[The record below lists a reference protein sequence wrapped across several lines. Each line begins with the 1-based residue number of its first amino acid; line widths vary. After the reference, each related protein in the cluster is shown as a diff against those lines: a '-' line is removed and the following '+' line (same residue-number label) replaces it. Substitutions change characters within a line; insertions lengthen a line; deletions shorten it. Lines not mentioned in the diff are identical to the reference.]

1 MITGSRDT
9 ATTLVVFAVLLGLIV
24 VGQPLLVPLV
34 FSLLLWAVLNALADL
49 LMRAKFPRWLAWAGS
64 VTVFACALYMFARIM
79 GDQAAG
85 LAAATPAYAKKL
97 QDIVTQLL
105 APLHIHPNLR
115 ELFSASDVAGF
126 LGSAA
131 ASVGSSLFAFLQIL
145 IYVGFL
151 LAEQGQMAIK
161 FAQIQTDAERHSE
174 SLAVIRAIARQV
186 QSYLGITTVLSAIM
200 ALATYVLLEIMG
212 VEFAGFWALVLFV
225 VTYIPTIGAAGV
237 VLPALMALVQYGS
250 FLDAILI
257 IAILGLIHFLLMSV
271 AETVILGQTLN
282 LSPFA
287 IIVALTFWGLV
298 WGAAGLFLAVPVTG
312 AIAIVCGHLDGLK
325 WVSVLLA
332 APPPHVRKKH
342 KASLAA

>member
-1 MITGSRDT
+1 MISGSRDT
-9 ATTLVVFAVLLGLIV
+9 AAALLAFAVLLGLIV
-24 VGQPLLVPLV
+24 VGQPLLVPLA
-34 FSLLLWAVLNALADL
+34 FALLLWAVLNALADL
-49 LMRAKFPRWLAWAGS
+49 LMRLRLPHWLAWVGS
-64 VTVFACALYMFARIM
+64 ITVFICALYLIVRIM

-97 QDIVTQLL
+97 QDIVSQML
-105 APLHIHPNLR
+105 APLHIHVNIR
-115 ELFSASDVAGF
+115 DLFSASDVASF

-131 ASVGSSLFAFLQIL
+131 ASVGGSLFAFLQIL

-151 LAEQGQMAIK
+151 LAEQSQMAEK
-161 FAQIQTDAERHSE
+161 LSQLQTDAARHDE
-174 SLAVIRAIARQV
+174 SQAVIRAIARQV

-200 ALATYVLLEIMG
+200 ALATYALLEIMG
-212 VEFAGFWALVLFV
+212 VEFAAFWALVLFI

-250 FLDAILI
+250 FLDAMLI

-312 AIAIVCGHLDGLK
+312 ALAIVCGHIEGLK
-325 WVSVLLA
+325 WISVLLA
-332 APPPHVRKKH
+332 APPPHVRKKRA
-342 KASLAA
+342 KVAAA